1 VGDKVI
7 SSTTITPSPHHSLTP
22 SVLHRVTSSPFP
34 VKQSGDKNMT
44 PRKILLIG
52 PLVLAA
58 LACNVTGGLT
68 PLPINEVA
76 TSVAATQ
83 TALAGVVTPTERATE
98 TSVPPTSTSETV
110 PTSESPATNTPAP
123 GETPPPQANEQEAIL
138 ILEPS
143 LNASGISSVTSP
155 VHVSGQSDPAFEQS
169 IVVEVTDQNGAVVGQ
184 VPTQIQA
191 DVGQR
196 GPFSADVT
204 FKINEDQ
211 PGRISVYMTSARD
224 GGVIHLSSVEVMLLA
239 SGSASIVPG
248 QPRPEFITI
257 FNPAFLAHLSGG
269 NIHVT
274 GFSDYVF
281 ESQLGVKLCGEG
293 GSGAADPICGTVDN
307 VLGEGVAMLNVTEMG
322 QPGPFAGDVAYKI
335 SGPMPGRVVVFEAS
349 PRDGGL
355 THVSTVEVMLE
366 P

>member
-1 VGDKVI
+1 
-7 SSTTITPSPHHSLTP
+7 
-22 SVLHRVTSSPFP
+22 
-34 VKQSGDKNMT
+34 MT

-52 PLVLAA
+52 PLILAA

-83 TALAGVVTPTERATE
+83 TAFASVATPTDRATD
-98 TSVPPTSTSETV
+98 TSVPPTSTSESV
-110 PTSESPATNTPAP
+110 PTSESPATETSAP
-123 GETPPPQANEQEAIL
+123 GETLPPRPNGQEAIL
-138 ILEPS
+138 ILEPG
-143 LNASGISSVTSP
+143 LNASGRSSVTSP

-184 VPTQIQA
+184 VPTQILA

-196 GPFSADVT
+196 GPFSVDVPFT
-204 FKINEDQ
+204 IDADQ

-224 GGVIHLSSVEVMLLA
+224 GGVTHLSSVEVMLLA

-257 FNPAFLAHLSGG
+257 FNPTFLAHLSGG
-269 NIHVT
+269 NIRVT

-281 ESQLGVKLCGEG
+281 ESTLGLKVCGEG
-293 GSGAADPICGTVDN
+293 GSGAPDPVCGTVDN
-307 VLGEGVAMLNVTEMG
+307 VLGESFAMLQVAEMG
-322 QPGPFAGDVAYKI
+322 QPGPFEGDVTYTI
-335 SGPMPGRVVVFEAS
+335 SAPTPGRVVVFDAS
-349 PRDGGL
+349 ARDGGL

>member
-1 VGDKVI
+1 
-7 SSTTITPSPHHSLTP
+7 
-22 SVLHRVTSSPFP
+22 
-34 VKQSGDKNMT
+34 MT

-52 PLVLAA
+52 PLLLAA

-68 PLPINEVA
+68 PLPIPDQVG

-83 TALAGVVTPTERATE
+83 TALASVPTSTRLATD
-98 TSVPPTSTSETV
+98 TSVPPTSTSESI
-110 PTSESPATNTPAP
+110 PTSENLATDTPVS
-123 GETPPPQANEQEAIL
+123 GETPPPQANGQEAIL
-138 ILEPS
+138 ILEPGLS
-143 LNASGISSVTSP
+143 STGVSSVTSP
-155 VHVSGQSDPAFEQS
+155 VHVTGQSDPAFEQS
-169 IVVEVTDQNGAVVGQ
+169 IVVEVTDENGAVVGQ
-184 VPTQIQA
+184 GPTQILA

-196 GPFSADVT
+196 GPFSADVD
-204 FKINEDQ
+204 FKIGSDQ

-224 GGVIHLSSVEVMLLA
+224 GGLTHLASVEVRLLA

-281 ESQLGVKLCGEG
+281 ESQLGVRLCGEG
-293 GSGAADPICGTVDN
+293 GSGAPDPICGTVDN
-307 VLGEGVAMLNVTEMG
+307 ILGEGFAMLNVTEMG
-322 QPGPFAGDVAYKI
+322 QPGPFEGNVAYKI
-335 SGPMPGRVVVFEAS
+335 SAPTPGRVVVFDAS

-355 THVSTVEVMLE
+355 VHVSTVEVMLE

>member
-1 VGDKVI
+1 
-7 SSTTITPSPHHSLTP
+7 
-22 SVLHRVTSSPFP
+22 
-34 VKQSGDKNMT
+34 MT

-83 TALAGVVTPTERATE
+83 TALASVATPTKQATD
-98 TSVPPTSTSETV
+98 TSVPPTSTTESLPTS
-110 PTSESPATNTPAP
+110 TSESLATDTPVP
-123 GETPPPQANEQEAIL
+123 GETLPPRPNSQEAIL
-138 ILEPS
+138 ILEPGIS
-143 LNASGISSVTSP
+143 ASGISSVTSP

-191 DVGQR
+191 EAGQR
-196 GPFSADVT
+196 GPFSVDVP
-204 FKINEDQ
+204 FKIDADQ

-224 GGVIHLSSVEVMLLA
+224 GGVTHLSSVEVQLLA
-239 SGSASIVPG
+239 NGSASIVPG

-257 FNPAFLAHLSGG
+257 FNPAFLAHVSGG
-269 NIHVT
+269 NINVT

-293 GSGAADPICGTVDN
+293 GSGAPDPVCGTVDN
-307 VLGEGVAMLNVTEMG
+307 VLGEDVAMLHSPDMG
-322 QPGPFAGDVAYKI
+322 QPGPFDGNVAYKI
-335 SGPMPGRVVVFEAS
+335 SAAMHGRVVVFDAS